1 MRTNQRRQKG
11 EMEMLKGLKS
21 DVYLIDE
28 LFFELIKEPAFQDDY
43 VNKGRRPFYVVFTDD
58 LEDVFWVI
66 PLCSRVEKYR
76 EIIRERE
83 SAGKRCDILHIA
95 EMSNHR
101 ESVFMIQ
108 NMFPITKKH
117 LDKAVKCEY
126 KPLIL
131 VSERDRLAVE
141 EKARH
146 VKECVKKGIIMSVC
160 QPDVNA
166 IYEKLPVIDGKID
179 LTLRSE
185 DARFCLDGE
194 IFRFPDPSIS
204 LYDLQVIEDE
214 GFFRNPD
221 GTFGT
226 SHKIPVHQRMAQDL
240 LSQSC
245 HVMLLKDG
253 WHKQIDP
260 EKEYPFEYTLKG
272 DIFMIPARDI
282 QTVLQK
288 EAA

>member
-108 NMFPITKKH
+108 NMFPITKNTWIRQ
-117 LDKAVKCEY
+117 LSVNIN
-126 KPLIL
+126 PLSWYPSGTGL
-131 VSERDRLAVE
+131 PW
-141 EKARH
+141 
-146 VKECVKKGIIMSVC
+146 KK
-160 QPDVNA
+160 
-166 IYEKLPVIDGKID
+166 K
-179 LTLRSE
+179 
-185 DARFCLDGE
+185 
-194 IFRFPDPSIS
+194 
-204 LYDLQVIEDE
+204 
-214 GFFRNPD
+214 
-221 GTFGT
+221 
-226 SHKIPVHQRMAQDL
+226 QD
-240 LSQSC
+240 
-245 HVMLLKDG
+245 M
-253 WHKQIDP
+253 
-260 EKEYPFEYTLKG
+260 
-272 DIFMIPARDI
+272 
-282 QTVLQK
+282 
-288 EAA
+288 